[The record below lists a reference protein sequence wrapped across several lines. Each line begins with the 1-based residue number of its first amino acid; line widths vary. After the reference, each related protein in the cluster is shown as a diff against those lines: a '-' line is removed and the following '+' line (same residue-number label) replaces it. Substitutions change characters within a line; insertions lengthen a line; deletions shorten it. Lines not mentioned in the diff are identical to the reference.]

1 MNESNSLVE
10 ITIGNVSYRC
20 IPDWGCYANGRF
32 ALMFYDATTGEAIH
46 KASVNLVDHPL
57 EPYEMVLNNDY
68 DIEPDLVRAGIAAPS
83 HRKIVEVRPWGNI
96 EWNVCRLIDPPQ
108 IPGHL
113 EA

>member
-1 MNESNSLVE
+1 
-10 ITIGNVSYRC
+10 
-20 IPDWGCYANGRF
+20 
-32 ALMFYDATTGEAIH
+32 
-46 KASVNLVDHPL
+46 
-57 EPYEMVLNNDY
+57 MVLNNDY